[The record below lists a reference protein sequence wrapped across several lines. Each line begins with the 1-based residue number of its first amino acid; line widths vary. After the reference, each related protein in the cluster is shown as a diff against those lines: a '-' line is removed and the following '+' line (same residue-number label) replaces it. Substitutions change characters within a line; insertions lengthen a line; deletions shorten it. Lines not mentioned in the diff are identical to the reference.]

1 MQYLNVQLVPQL
13 EIVQGRTSTIRMHE
27 DTQYCSFARLH
38 RHGPLGVSMGDAM
51 NQVLIEEGL
60 RLPGDGN
67 AHQYHL
73 GRPVFFQL
81 LYRFLRNFL
90 SWGCSFLATFFAG
103 AFFAV
108 FVVTIF
114 FVAFFGDDFLDTFFG
129 AVFFAAFLTGVDFRT
144 SATAV
149 TAAPIAV
156 SMAPATSDAIAIPA
170 PTVSPALS
178 AIVFSAQTP
187 QSLCSYA

>member
-1 MQYLNVQLVPQL
+1 
-13 EIVQGRTSTIRMHE
+13 
-27 DTQYCSFARLH
+27 
-38 RHGPLGVSMGDAM
+38 MGDAM

-114 FVAFFGDDFLDTFFG
+114 FVAFFGDDFFAAFFG

-156 SMAPATSDAIAIPA
+156 
-170 PTVSPALS
+170 
-178 AIVFSAQTP
+178 
-187 QSLCSYA
+187 